1 MYINCRYLC
10 MLIFN
15 LWILMLINEY
25 IHLSVNVYSQ
35 MINITS
41 NSIKGFE
48 CSNHPKLYFFC
59 IDVEIPWSCKESSK
73 ADSHVKGVHAG
84 LDLYHWLKSKKF
96 RGIAT
101 LAQHSHGSRIH
112 KRFISISRGSRLQQ
126 GIASSFDL

>member
-1 MYINCRYLC
+1 

-48 CSNHPKLYFFC
+48 CSNHPNLYLFC

-73 ADSHVKGVHAG
+73 ADGHVKEVHAG

-101 LAQHSHGSRIH
+101 WRNIHMDPASTKGSFRYH
-112 KRFISISRGSRLQQ
+112 VAVAYSKALLHLLTFSKKRT
-126 GIASSFDL
+126 SFSL